1 MLYSTIIFE
10 NGTVEVLVV
19 THREKINKVVFT
31 QQDLIAWEQ
40 KNWTCPRNANSN
52 SIYYRKLKNKLD
64 DFDDNAC
71 WRQK

>member
-40 KNWTCPRNANSN
+40 KN
-52 SIYYRKLKNKLD
+52 
-64 DFDDNAC
+64 
-71 WRQK
+71 